1 MKQTHQDIR
10 IVSLYKQHYFDYY
23 TDPKMNNHYSC
34 LGYYDGIG
42 ICQIPESDPESAGNS
57 IRHNSYSSELFEKK
71 SQACLSRVWAGTA
84 REMETMNGKY
94 SKQIIGIFRCITQ
107 TADQLQPEYND
118 VEECSPYFLL
128 LFLQAKQHTD
138 YAKLEESI
146 YELSEYPWNLKEPYI
161 SFAVYHTYDNADL
174 VILAYSN
181 SMQKIGEKLSSIRSL
196 PNVCYLHP
204 LIGISEKYLHDCQRG
219 DTLCILPEWHDRS
232 CCINESLA
240 HLTMKIA
247 SSGASGIRE
256 RLLGKM
262 NKLDI
267 LYGIKISGYN
277 NIVFST
283 GTGHGSLRMDITD
296 TDVKSLIALLSKDG
310 VLVHENKNFGT
321 YIYNIETSL
330 YWDSKSVSDIK
341 FDIPECEKNP
351 DDNGQNSTERK
362 EMDPAPYFSN
372 LAQVYGKK
380 AQSEWERPGIHD
392 EGLFFYYCALTQ
404 VYDTLAQYEGFSLAG
419 DIFSLLYPAVQMFE
433 HLLKLAETELNKN
446 NPSADIRERRNDSI
460 CEFVNAVNSVVYHT
474 IHTDQ
479 IFLMIPGYSG
489 STYSIPVKLCL
500 MYSWVIRKVISILND
515 ADYKYACLLTPELE
529 TRPVTTLINM
539 GMFEDDRLIRFSS
552 SQRSLYMP
560 RHFIIL
566 ITHEL
571 AHYVGKSVRN
581 RKLRLECISKSL
593 AFLLAEAIFPEHYC
607 LSSGRSPATVKVKL
621 LSTMR
626 ESFRNTVREKCLP
639 QIQKKINE
647 NSSSRKEHATEII
660 PKFKESCYELLEER
674 GIIHN
679 CIYTFPDDLEQKFS
693 REDMIEII
701 PLISEIQNQLDRNRR
716 ILISSQN
723 ILDTCISEVV
733 QLFRE
738 VFSDLAALAI
748 LEYDQQTF
756 SEVFN
761 VSEGIV
767 SEAGGDVQRSAREWV
782 VQNILEPEN
791 SQSDTSDIELTMREG
806 DYIPKEWP
814 RSLTTE
820 LFTYAQIG
828 EYLMEYSK
836 ECYAAIKIQVNIH
849 KKEQEEVQNVYKM
862 FSSDE
867 TSCNEIYR
875 RIVNIIDDYNCS
887 IYADKEKKDQHKRDC
902 H

>member
-1 MKQTHQDIR
+1 MDQMHQDIR

-23 TDPKMNNHYSC
+23 IDPEMNNQYSC

-42 ICQIPESDPESAGNS
+42 ISRIPESDPDPKSCS
-57 IRHNSYSSELFEKK
+57 DLSKRNSYSSELFEKK
-71 SQACLSRVWAGTA
+71 SHACLSRVWAGTA
-84 REMETMNGKY
+84 RETATMNGKY
-94 SKQIIGIFRCITQ
+94 SKQIIGIFRCINPDAEQ
-107 TADQLQPEYND
+107 MQVEYND
-118 VEECSPYFLL
+118 VENHSPYFLL
-128 LFLQAKQHTD
+128 LFLQAKKHTD
-138 YAKLEESI
+138 YEKLEKSI
-146 YELSEYPWNLKEPYI
+146 YELSEYPRDMMNPYI

-174 VILAYSN
+174 VVLAYSN
-181 SMQKIGEKLSSIRSL
+181 SMRKIGAKLSSIRSL

-204 LIGISEKYLHDCQRG
+204 MIGISEDYLRDCQSTG
-219 DTLCILPEWHDRS
+219 TLYILPKWYGRS
-232 CCINESLA
+232 CFVDERLA

-247 SSGASGIRE
+247 SARASGIQE
-256 RLLGKM
+256 RILGKL
-262 NKLDI
+262 NRLKT
-267 LYGIKISGYN
+267 LYGIKITGYH

-296 TDVKSLIALLSKDG
+296 TDVKSLVALLSGDG
-310 VLVHENKNFGT
+310 MLIHKNKNFGT
-321 YIYNIETSL
+321 YIYNIETYL
-330 YWDSKSVSDIK
+330 YWDSKSVSDI
-341 FDIPECEKNP
+341 IPDVAEEESDCDTAGKNNAK
-351 DDNGQNSTERK
+351 DRK
-362 EMDPAPYFSN
+362 KDPAPCFSD
-372 LAQVYGKK
+372 LAKIYGQK
-380 AQSEWERPGIHD
+380 AQDEWERPGIHD
-392 EGLFFYYCALTQ
+392 EGLFSYYCALSQ
-404 VYDTLAQYEGFSLAG
+404 VYDTLAQYEGFSLAR

-433 HLLKLAETELNKN
+433 HLLGIADAALAND
-446 NPSADIRERRNDSI
+446 NPSSDIRERRNDSI

-500 MYSWVIRKVISILND
+500 MYSWVIGKVISILND
-515 ADYKYACLLTPELE
+515 AEYKYACLLTPELE

-581 RKLRLECISKSL
+581 RNLRLVCISKAL
-593 AFLLAEAIFPEHYC
+593 AFLLAEGIFPEHYC
-607 LSSGRSPATVKVKL
+607 IQEDQSPVTVKDKL
-621 LSTMR
+621 LLLMR
-626 ESFRNTVREKCLP
+626 KSVVDKMEENCLNP
-639 QIQKKINE
+639 ILDKVNE

-660 PKFKESCYELLEER
+660 PKFKEVCYELLEEK

-679 CIYTFPDDLEQKFS
+679 CIYTFPNDLEHEFN
-693 REDMIEII
+693 REDMPEII
-701 PLISEIQNQLDRNRR
+701 NMVREIQNQMDRNRR
-716 ILISSQN
+716 ILISSQS
-723 ILDTCISEVV
+723 ILDTCISELV

-767 SEAGGDVQRSAREWV
+767 SKTGGDVQRSAREWV
-782 VQNILEPEN
+782 VQNILEA
-791 SQSDTSDIELTMREG
+791 SDIQSDISEEADSKEK
-806 DYIPKEWP
+806 DSYIPDEWP

-820 LFTYAQIG
+820 LFTYVRIG
-828 EYLMEYSK
+828 EYLKDYADA
-836 ECYAAIKIQVNIH
+836 CYKALKAQVKIH
-849 KKEQEEVQNVYKM
+849 KDEQKEVRRVYKM

-867 TSCNEIYR
+867 ASCSEIYCH
-875 RIVNIIDDYNCS
+875 IVNKIDDYNRS
-887 IYADKEKKDQHKRDC
+887 IYTQKEKNE
-902 H
+902 

>member
-23 TDPKMNNHYSC
+23 IDPEMNNQYSC

-42 ICQIPESDPESAGNS
+42 ICQIPESDGNS
-57 IRHNSYSSELFEKK
+57 VKHNSYSSELFKKK

-84 REMETMNGKY
+84 RETAAMNGKY

-107 TADQLQPEYND
+107 PADQLQPEYRD
-118 VEECSPYFLL
+118 VEKHSPYFLL

-138 YAKLEESI
+138 YEKLEEDI
-146 YELSEYPWNLKEPYI
+146 NALSEYPQNLKKPYI

-181 SMQKIGEKLSSIRSL
+181 SMRKIGEKLSSIRSL
-196 PNVCYLHP
+196 QNVCYLHP
-204 LIGISEKYLHDCQRG
+204 LIGISEAYLHDCQSSNA
-219 DTLCILPEWHDRS
+219 LCILPEWHNRS

-247 SSGASGIRE
+247 APGASEIQE
-256 RLLGKM
+256 RLL
-262 NKLDI
+262 NKLNELDI
-267 LYGIKISGYN
+267 LYGIKITGYN

-296 TDVKSLIALLSKDG
+296 TDVKSLIALLSKKG

-330 YWDSKSVSDIK
+330 YWDSKSVSDIE
-341 FDIPECEKNP
+341 FDISECEKTS
-351 DDNGQNSTERK
+351 DDDKKNGAGK
-362 EMDPAPYFSN
+362 KKKDPAPYFSN
-372 LAQVYGKK
+372 LANVYGKK
-380 AQSEWERPGIHD
+380 AQSEWEHPGIRD
-392 EGLFFYYCALTQ
+392 EGLFSYYCALTQ
-404 VYDTLAQYEGFSLAG
+404 VYDTLAQYEGFSLAR

-433 HLLKLAETELNKN
+433 HLLKLADTELNKD
-446 NPSADIRERRNDSI
+446 NPSADIKEYRNDSI

-500 MYSWVIRKVISILND
+500 MYSWIIRKVISILND

-581 RKLRLECISKSL
+581 RKLRVKWISEAL

-607 LSSGRSPATVKVKL
+607 LSSGRQPATVKEKL

-626 ESFRNTVREKCLP
+626 RFFSDKIRNECP
-639 QIQKKINE
+639 SQIQNKVNA
-647 NSSSRKEHATEII
+647 NSSPRKEHATEII
-660 PKFKESCYELLEER
+660 PKLKESCYELLEEK
-674 GIIHN
+674 GSIHDY
-679 CIYTFPDDLEQKFS
+679 IYTFPDNLEQEFS
-693 REDMIEII
+693 GEDMTEII
-701 PLISEIQNQLDRNRR
+701 PFIREIQNQMDRNRR

-723 ILDTCISEVV
+723 ILDTCISELV

-748 LEYDQQTF
+748 LEYDQETF

-767 SEAGGDVQRSAREWV
+767 SEPGGDVQRSVREWV
-782 VQNILEPEN
+782 IQKIMESEN
-791 SQSDTSDIELTMREG
+791 PQSDTSGGELILEEI

-814 RSLTTE
+814 RSLAIE

-836 ECYAAIKIQVNIH
+836 ECYAAIKEQVKIH
-849 KKEQEEVQNVYKM
+849 KKEQEEVQDVYKM

-875 RIVNIIDDYNCS
+875 KIVNIIDEYNRS
-887 IYADKEKKDQHKRDC
+887 IYADKEKND
-902 H
+902 